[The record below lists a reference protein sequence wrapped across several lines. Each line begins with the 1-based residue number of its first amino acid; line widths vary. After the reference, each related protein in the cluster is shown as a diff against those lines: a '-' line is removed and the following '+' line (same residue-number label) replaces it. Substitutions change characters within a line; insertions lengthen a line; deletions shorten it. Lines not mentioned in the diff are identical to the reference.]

1 MSAEKF
7 CLRWNDFEANI
18 STAFRELR
26 EDKDFFDVTL
36 ACDDDQLQAHK
47 VILSA
52 CSPFFRTV
60 LKRNKHEHPLLYLKG
75 VKYIDLVAV
84 LNFMYHG
91 EVNVAQE
98 ELNSFLAVAEEL
110 KVKGLTQNGSEKSSG
125 RNDAMPSSKPRSREP
140 PERMDPIPKRPKPS
154 PQYSTPSH
162 QPLSK
167 PSYQQQDDDDIQEV
181 LPVKSEPGT
190 ILQDPIPP
198 SQPISASVVDPS
210 YSNPSISHSAGI
222 VADPNMDNSMYGDEY
237 ADYGTYEE
245 GGDGSYDGSMMAGAA
260 TADGNKDVEE
270 LITASLS
277 QYSANG
283 HIVWRCNQCG
293 KENNH
298 KRIMR
303 SHVETH
309 FPGVFEQTC
318 TICGKVSKNKDSMRG
333 HMRKYHK
340 DNDHENQYYL

>member
-125 RNDAMPSSKPRSREP
+125 RTDAMPSSKPRPREP
-140 PERMDPIPKRPKPS
+140 PERMDPIAKRPKPS

-190 ILQDPIPP
+190 MMQDPIPP
-198 SQPISASVVDPS
+198 SQPISAPVVDPS
-210 YSNPSISHSAGI
+210 YSNPTISHSAGI

-237 ADYGTYEE
+237 GDYGTYEE
-245 GGDGSYDGSMMAGAA
+245 GGDGSYDASMMAGAA
-260 TADGNKDVEE
+260 TADGNKEFKNYVRDIIWSRITKLGGGSYQCKECG
-270 LITASLS
+270 LIKTSSGLTALK
-277 QYSANG
+277 N
-283 HIVWRCNQCG
+283 
-293 KENNH
+293 
-298 KRIMR
+298 
-303 SHVETH
+303 HVESKHLTNMVTYTCDYCNKLLNTSNAYHQHLLTH
-309 FPGVFEQTC
+309 
-318 TICGKVSKNKDSMRG
+318 K
-333 HMRKYHK
+333 
-340 DNDHENQYYL
+340 

>member
-98 ELNSFLAVAEEL
+98 ELNSFLAVAEDL
-110 KVKGLTQNGSEKSSG
+110 KVKGLTQNGSDKSTS
-125 RNDAMPSSKPRSREP
+125 RSHPLPTPKPRHREP
-140 PERMDPIPKRPKPS
+140 PERIDPIPPKRPRPS
-154 PQYSTPSH
+154 PQFSTPIH
-162 QPLSK
+162 QTISK
-167 PSYQQQDDDDIQEV
+167 PSYQEDDDIQEV
-181 LPVKSEPGT
+181 VPVKSEPVS
-190 ILQDPIPP
+190 LMPDPIPP
-198 SQPISASVVDPS
+198 PQPISAPIVEPT
-210 YSNPSISHSAGI
+210 YSNPISHSAGI
-222 VADPNMDNSMYGDEY
+222 VADPNMDNSSMYGGDEY

-245 GGDGSYDGSMMAGAA
+245 GGDASYDGSMMAGAG
-260 TADGNKDVEE
+260 TADGNKDPASY
-270 LITASLS
+270 LQLTADADNLGAQTWLCVLCGKHSNHL
-277 QYSANG
+277 ANG
-283 HIVWRCNQCG
+283 
-293 KENNH
+293 
-298 KRIMR
+298 KRHVKFVHMKANEEVCCPICQKNFSRKQVMDR
-303 SHVETH
+303 HMKSVHSEHLDMDSH
-309 FPGVFEQTC
+309 F
-318 TICGKVSKNKDSMRG
+318 
-333 HMRKYHK
+333 
-340 DNDHENQYYL
+340 